1 MEGELLSETLG
12 IRRTEERLRFFES
25 KYQLFTAEFINQYE
39 NDEHPET
46 LDFDEWIGEA
56 RMLQRLQRLQNRV
69 NSNHS

>member
-1 MEGELLSETLG
+1 LSETLG

-25 KYQLFTAEFINQYE
+25 KYKLFTAEFINQYE

>member
-1 MEGELLSETLG
+1 VIEGELLSETLG

-25 KYQLFTAEFINQYE
+25 KYQLSTAEFTNQYE
-39 NDEHPET
+39 NDEYPET

-56 RMLQRLQRLQNRV
+56 RMLQRLQNRV